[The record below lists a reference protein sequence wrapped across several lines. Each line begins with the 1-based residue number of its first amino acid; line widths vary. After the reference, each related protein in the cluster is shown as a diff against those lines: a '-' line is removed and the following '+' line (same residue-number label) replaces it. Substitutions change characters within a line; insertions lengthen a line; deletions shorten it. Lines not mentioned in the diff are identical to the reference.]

1 MKLRSHISR
10 KFYDTADV
18 CVIDLVPLDG
28 GSFPSFSAGSHIDVY
43 LPNGIIRQYSLCNSP
58 DEIHRYQI
66 AVLKEPSSRGGS
78 IAVHDLLQEGQL
90 LEISAPRNH
99 FPLADEDKVLL
110 LAAGIGI
117 TPIIAMAETLS
128 LSGRAFEMHYATRSP
143 ERTPFRQRITQGP
156 FASRVKFHFSDS
168 TRLQIDDLLVT
179 PQQNCHLYVCGP
191 KRFIDAVLFRAR
203 SIDWPENHLHY
214 ELFGAEV
221 NKAEDDER
229 FEIKIAS
236 SGQVVTVEKDQ
247 SVVQALSSAGIDILI
262 SCEQG
267 ICGTCV
273 TGVLEGVPDHRD
285 SYLTPE
291 EQAANNQFT
300 PCCSRSKTKQLVID
314 L

>member
-99 FPLADEDKVLL
+99 FPLADEHKVLL

-128 LSGRAFEMHYATRSP
+128 LSGREFEMHYATRSP

-179 PQQNCHLYVCGP
+179 PQQDCHLYVCGP

-214 ELFGAEV
+214 ELFSAEV

-247 SVVQALSSAGIDILI
+247 TVVQALSSAGIDILI

>member
-179 PQQNCHLYVCGP
+179 PQQDCHLYVCGP